1 MNIIQKTGILIL
13 SLVAASCSTKKDAF
27 LNRNFH
33 AVATKYNVLY
43 NGEVAFQEGV
53 RELNSKYED
62 DFWELLPIEPI
73 KFEENSSKGSSLETK
88 LGWKSFS
95 NKDTDNQNLSSFER
109 AEEKAVKAIQKHS
122 INIKNIQYNREIEKA
137 YLLLGKARYFDRR
150 FFPALEAFNF
160 LLETGAS
167 WSNFLD
173 AKIWREKTNIRLK
186 KVF

>member
-13 SLVAASCSTKKDAF
+13 SLVAVSCSTKKDTF

-73 KFEENSSKGSSLETK
+73 KFVENSSKSSSLETK

-95 NKDTDNQNLSSFER
+95 NKNTDNQNLSSFER

-122 INIKNIQYNREIEKA
+122 MRFYGKEKNRQIDDA
-137 YLLLGKARYFDRR
+137 YLLLGKSRYYTER
-150 FFPALEAFNF
+150 FIPAIEAFNYII
-160 LLETGAS
+160 A
-167 WSNFLD
+167 NFVSS
-173 AKIWREKTNIRLK
+173 KIQYWKMI
-186 KVF
+186 

>member
-43 NGEVAFQEGV
+43 NGQVAFQEGV

-122 INIKNIQYNREIEKA
+122 MRFYGKRKIDKLTMPICCWGSRGIIQNDLFP
-137 YLLLGKARYFDRR
+137 LLKHSIILSPIIQRQ
-150 FFPALEAFNF
+150 
-160 LLETGAS
+160 T
-167 WSNFLD
+167 
-173 AKIWREKTNIRLK
+173 
-186 KVF
+186 